1 MSARKANTDLDCYF
15 CPATIATGSS
25 YVLWD
30 ETCFRPGTK
39 HTLLLHPKCAV
50 MLAERLIGDAFE
62 ANPQVDTQGDVLLL
76 TKSRME
82 QGIRHHERE
91 AKKT

>member
-1 MSARKANTDLDCYF
+1 
-15 CPATIATGSS
+15 
-25 YVLWD
+25 
-30 ETCFRPGTK
+30 
-39 HTLLLHPKCAV
+39 